1 MLLMNDWICD
11 EKLSMCWC
19 QREKKEMRKGGVK
32 KKDEGV
38 VVGL

>member
-1 MLLMNDWICD
+1 MP
-11 EKLSMCWC
+11 SMCWC
-19 QREKKEMRKGGVK
+19 QREKYEMRKGGVK